1 MSEVYLGED
10 VLTALDQRLAET
22 DAFLT
27 RAYPGE
33 DGRRQPVHTMYVA
46 ADRYTPELPA
56 EWGQI
61 ALDIVA
67 EHGGMGALCALVGLD
82 DELIA
87 QVAPRVEAK
96 LVNEPIEDLRLD
108 FEDGYGNRG
117 DTSEDRIQRRL
128 KTARDEWAEAPKF
141 HHQIVNNNLSEAVR
155 ELERIIRERFNL

>member
-22 DAFLT
+22 DAFLA

-33 DGRRQPVHTMYVA
+33 DGRRQPVHTVYVA

-67 EHGGMGALCALVGLD
+67 EHGGMGPCVPWS
-82 DELIA
+82 
-87 QVAPRVEAK
+87 VSTT
-96 LVNEPIEDLRLD
+96 N
-108 FEDGYGNRG
+108 
-117 DTSEDRIQRRL
+117 
-128 KTARDEWAEAPKF
+128 
-141 HHQIVNNNLSEAVR
+141 
-155 ELERIIRERFNL
+155 